1 MASQVLTGAS
11 NPSYTNNTGQ
21 NVRIVINY
29 MNANDNGEITVNWA
43 GVSITESNVEAVGKN
58 LACASSF
65 YGDYFAVNK
74 DAWKWWR
81 KIYGDKYTFTP
92 RSAVVAQNAA
102 VRMPNPLADADFSSK
117 KRFKRWLED
126 PANAQNLAGFSF
138 AIAVPLEIFLAP
150 NQTFSAICG
159 VYNIVV
165 IKEDGN

>member
-1 MASQVLTGAS
+1 MASQILTGAS

-21 NVRIVINY
+21 NVRVVINY
-29 MNANDNGEITVNWA
+29 MNGNSSGEITLNWA
-43 GVSITESNVEAVGKN
+43 GVSVTESNIEAVGKN
-58 LACASSF
+58 VACASAF
-65 YGDYFAVNK
+65 YGDYFSVNK
-74 DAWKWWR
+74 KYWKWI
-81 KIYGDKYTFTP
+81 KKTGFFP

-117 KRFKRWLED
+117 KRFKQWLLD
-126 PANAQNLAGFSF
+126 PANADELAGFSF
-138 AIAVPLEIFLAP
+138 AIAIPLEIFLAP

>member
-29 MNANDNGEITVNWA
+29 MNANDSGEITINWA
-43 GVSITESNVEAVGKN
+43 GASVTESNVEAVGKSV
-58 LACASSF
+58 ACASAF
-65 YGDYFAVNK
+65 YGDYFAIDKEV
-74 DAWKWWR
+74 WKWWR
-81 KIYGDKYTFTP
+81 KKYGSFTP
-92 RSAVVAQNAA
+92 RSAVVAQNVA

-126 PANAQNLAGFSF
+126 PANAEALAGFSF